1 MRARVCV
8 CVCVCVCARVRERV
22 CVRAFVCAYKE
33 GVIKL
38 EHLSLMQE
46 ERRELRKMQFIFFRA
61 FLQPLTVLIFA
72 FPNTVNLV
80 SKWLGLSSFL
90 KKKVLQKL
98 IN

>member
-1 MRARVCV
+1 M
-8 CVCVCVCARVRERV
+8 CVCVCARVRERV

-46 ERRELRKMQFIFFRA
+46 EKGLLRKMQLIVFA